1 VTSRVAVCDI
11 VSVQP
16 GMADKLHVLAIVVFL
31 QEPFLFVHQLL
42 MKGRRRPGNV
52 VSEGVVVEGKGA
64 RGE

>member
-1 VTSRVAVCDI
+1 
-11 VSVQP
+11 
-16 GMADKLHVLAIVVFL
+16 MADELHVLAIVVFL